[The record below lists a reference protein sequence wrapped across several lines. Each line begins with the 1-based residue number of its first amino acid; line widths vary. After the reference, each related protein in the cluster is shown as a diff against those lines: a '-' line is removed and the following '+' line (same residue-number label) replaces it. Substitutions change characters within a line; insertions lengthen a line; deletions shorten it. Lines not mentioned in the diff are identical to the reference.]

1 MLGLGSSTLLC
12 GGCKQF
18 CLAVGGVSDLGH
30 SGSLEGLKPDTM
42 TPKVLQCCARS
53 QLHAAIIRQY
63 AQLAKPRCNLGLL
76 SVTPS
81 ELPIAWPND
90 GYTRRFHS
98 ETSPGRKLPIDKTSD
113 GFKSHSKFIA
123 FGALTG
129 VAAFLAYIIQSELS
143 GKEAQKSK
151 DESESPL
158 YYSREE
164 ISKHKSKDAGIWV
177 TYQHNVYDITEFV
190 DGHPGGP
197 SKIMLAAGGALEPF
211 WDMYAIHKKAEVL
224 EILQEYRIGE
234 VKIEDRFEPE
244 VKKDGPFAQE
254 PTRHPALI
262 ANSKQPFN
270 AETPPELAI
279 DSFITPNELFFVRNH
294 LPVPLIDEKDFNL
307 EVKVE
312 GKAGIMLTLKDLK
325 TKFKPRKVTAAL
337 QCAGNRRSQMN
348 DFKAVRGLNWTSNA
362 ISNAEWEGVLLR
374 DVLQHAGIDV
384 SDPDGDI
391 RHIQFEGL
399 DVDPTKAPY
408 AASIPATKAFDP
420 HGDVLLAYSMNGKP
434 LPRDHGYPLR
444 VVAPGIVGA
453 RNVKW
458 LAKIVASEDESPGHW
473 QQNDYKGF
481 SPNIDWD
488 NVDFKSAPSIQELPV
503 VSGICT
509 PKNGSIVYESDEMIA
524 VQGYAYSGGGRGIVR
539 VDVSSDYG
547 KTWHTATL
555 KQSDQQLNRMWSWTQ
570 WTAEIPIPENHNGSV
585 EVCCKAVDSSYNAQ
599 PENVGPIWN
608 LRGVL
613 NNSWH
618 RVSVSVE
625 SD

>member
-1 MLGLGSSTLLC
+1 MM
-12 GGCKQF
+12 
-18 CLAVGGVSDLGH
+18 AAR
-30 SGSLEGLKPDTM
+30 
-42 TPKVLQCCARS
+42 VLQCCARS
-53 QLHAAIIRQY
+53 QLHAATIRQY
-63 AQLAKPRCNLGLL
+63 VQVTKPRCNLGLL
-76 SVTPS
+76 SVIPV
-81 ELPIAWPND
+81 ELSVAWPKD
-90 GYTRRFHS
+90 RFTRRFHS
-98 ETSPGRKLPIDKTSD
+98 ETSADGKLLIDKKSD
-113 GFKSHSKFIA
+113 RFKSNSKFIV
-123 FGALTG
+123 FGALAG
-129 VAAFLAYIIQSELS
+129 AAAFFTYIIQAELS
-143 GKEAQKSK
+143 GKEAHKSIG
-151 DESESPL
+151 ESESPL
-158 YYSREE
+158 YYSKEE
-164 ISKHKSKDAGIWV
+164 ISKHKSKDTGIWV
-177 TYQHNVYDITEFV
+177 TYEHNVYDITEFV

-224 EILQEYRIGE
+224 DILQEYRIGE
-234 VKIEDRFEPE
+234 VKIEDRFEPK
-244 VKKDGPFAQE
+244 VKKDGPFAHE

-294 LPVPLIDEKDFNL
+294 LPVPVIDEKDFSL

-312 GKAGIMLTLKDLK
+312 GAVGVKLSLRDLK
-325 TKFKPRKVTAAL
+325 TKFKSHKVTAAL

-384 SDPDGDI
+384 NDLDGDI
-391 RHIQFEGL
+391 KHIQFEGL

-408 AASIPATKAFDP
+408 AASITAAKAFDP
-420 HGDVLLAYSMNGKP
+420 RGDVLLAYSMNGKP

-458 LAKIVASEDESPGHW
+458 LTKIMASRDECPGHW

-481 SPNIDWD
+481 SPNIDWH

-509 PKNGSIVYESDEMIA
+509 PKNGNMVYESDEVVA

-539 VDVSSDYG
+539 VDVSGDNG

-555 KQSDQQLNRMWSWTQ
+555 KQADQQLNRMWSWTQ
-570 WTAEIPIPENHNGSV
+570 WTAEVPIPENHNGSV
-585 EVCCKAVDSSYNAQ
+585 EICCKAVDSSYNTQ

-618 RVSVSVE
+618 RISVSVE